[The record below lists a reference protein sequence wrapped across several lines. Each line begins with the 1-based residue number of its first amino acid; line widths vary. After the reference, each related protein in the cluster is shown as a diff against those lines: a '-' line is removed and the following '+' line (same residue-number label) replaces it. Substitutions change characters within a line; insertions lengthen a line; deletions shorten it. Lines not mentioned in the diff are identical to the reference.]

1 MGMRVKSIS
10 GSPNVRSAIFVRTKF
25 HASNRAIEKIAK
37 AEKEKPKYSKQK
49 QQSRALDMRI

>member
-1 MGMRVKSIS
+1 MRVKSIS

-49 QQSRALDMRI
+49 QQSRVLDMRI